1 MQFNFLI
8 KLLLSLCSLCLY
20 SQIDREVDRE
30 DLEITSN
37 KVFYDPKNE
46 IIYLET
52 DVSIISEDLNIKS
65 NSAKIFL
72 KSEIIE
78 FSGEPASI
86 EIFFPEQIKGSAENI
101 VFNPTRNI
109 KLLGNAI
116 LLTDELNLNSDEI
129 TYSISTK

>member
-1 MQFNFLI
+1 MQINYLI
-8 KLLLSLCSLCLY
+8 ILLLTWFSLSLY
-20 SQIDREVDRE
+20 PQIDGK
-30 DLEITSN
+30 DLKVTSN

-46 IIYLET
+46 IIYLEI
-52 DVSIISEDLNIKS
+52 DVSIISRDLNIRS

-72 KSEIIE
+72 KNEIIE
-78 FSGEPASI
+78 FSGEPARI

>member
-20 SQIDREVDRE
+20 SQIDRE

-129 TYSISTK
+129 TYSLSAK

>member
-1 MQFNFLI
+1 MQINYLI
-8 KLLLSLCSLCLY
+8 ILLLTWFSLSLY
-20 SQIDREVDRE
+20 PQIDGK
-30 DLEITSN
+30 DLKVTSN

-46 IIYLET
+46 IIYLEV
-52 DVSIISEDLNIKS
+52 DVSIISRDLNIRS

-72 KSEIIE
+72 KNEVIE

-86 EIFFPEQIKGSAENI
+86 EIFFPEQIKGSAKNI
-101 VFNPTRNI
+101 LFNPARSI

>member
-1 MQFNFLI
+1 MQANYLI
-8 KLLLSLCSLCLY
+8 KLLMSLFSLSLSP
-20 SQIDREVDRE
+20 QIDGK
-30 DLEITSN
+30 DLELTSN
-37 KVFYDPKNE
+37 KVFYDSKNKIIHLE
-46 IIYLET
+46 I
-52 DVSIISEDLNIKS
+52 DVSIISRDLNIRS

-72 KSEIIE
+72 KNEIIE

-101 VFNPTRNI
+101 VYNPTRNI

-129 TYSISTK
+129 TYSLSKE

>member
-20 SQIDREVDRE
+20 SQIDRE

-72 KSEIIE
+72 KIEIIE
-78 FSGEPASI
+78 F
-86 EIFFPEQIKGSAENI
+86 
-101 VFNPTRNI
+101 
-109 KLLGNAI
+109 
-116 LLTDELNLNSDEI
+116 
-129 TYSISTK
+129 

>member
-1 MQFNFLI
+1 MQVNYLI
-8 KLLLSLCSLCLY
+8 ILLLSLCSLSLY
-20 SQIDREVDRE
+20 PQIHRE
-30 DLEITSN
+30 DLEVTSN
-37 KVFYDPKNE
+37 KVFYDSKNE

-72 KSEIIE
+72 KNEIIE

-116 LLTDELNLNSDEI
+116 LLTSELNLNSDEI
-129 TYSISTK
+129 TYSLSTE

>member
-1 MQFNFLI
+1 
-8 KLLLSLCSLCLY
+8 LCLY
-20 SQIDREVDRE
+20 SQIDRE

-129 TYSISTK
+129 TYSLSAK

>member
-1 MQFNFLI
+1 VQVNYLI
-8 KLLLSLCSLCLY
+8 ILLLSLCSLSLY
-20 SQIDREVDRE
+20 PQIHRE
-30 DLEITSN
+30 DLEVTSN
-37 KVFYDPKNE
+37 KVFYDSKNE

-52 DVSIISEDLNIKS
+52 DVSIISEDLNIRS
-65 NSAKIFL
+65 NSAKIFI
-72 KSEIIE
+72 KNEIIE

-86 EIFFPEQIKGSAENI
+86 EIFFPKQLKGSAENI

-129 TYSISTK
+129 TYSLSTK